1 MTNRSSRRTWMM
13 VSGASILAGGLGRRC
28 LGDLAPRPSDSRW
41 SLNSRAA
48 QGKAAAATVHP
59 IATQAAIAM
68 LELGGSAVDAAIAAG
83 LCLGV
88 VDGHNSGLGGG
99 CFFLIYHQP
108 QGAVAIDGREEAPG
122 AATRD
127 MFLEGGK
134 ANGRKSQTGPL
145 ASGIPGQLAAMEE
158 AHRRFG
164 KLPWKSLFAPAIQA
178 AQHGFSVGPATALA
192 IQSEAADLAQD
203 PASAG
208 LLLPGGKPIAV
219 GQRLLQPELA
229 QTLRHLA
236 EEGSGYFYRGP
247 FAAACC
253 KALGDAG
260 GIVTLTDFERYRA
273 IERRA
278 IGWRYRD
285 QMLYGF
291 PPPSSG
297 GLHIAQMLQMLER
310 FPLAQMHSEDPIRF
324 YHVVVEAMKLAFADR
339 AHWLGDPDFVRVP
352 SGLVDPTYCRSLSDR
367 ISLDHATEVPGPG
380 TPDDLTESFEN
391 RKHTT
396 HLTAVDSQGM
406 WVAMTATINTTWGS
420 KVMIPGTGV
429 MMNNEMDDFS
439 IQPGIPN
446 AFGLV
451 GAEANSVAPGK
462 RPLSSMSPTIVC
474 DSSGQAIYTC
484 GAAGGPKIISATLL
498 NLLRGID
505 LGMSIDAALAAPRI
519 HHQWRPDR
527 TEIEAHMPRSIAE
540 GLAAMGHTTR
550 IVRHLAT
557 AQGAQAVPMGV
568 RAASD
573 PRSYGW
579 ARSSG

>member
-1 MTNRSSRRTWMM
+1 
-13 VSGASILAGGLGRRC
+13 V
-28 LGDLAPRPSDSRW
+28 
-41 SLNSRAA
+41 
-48 QGKAAAATVHP
+48 AATVHP
-59 IATQAAIAM
+59 IATDAAVAM

-99 CFFLIYHQP
+99 CFFLIYHEP

-164 KLPWKSLFAPAIQA
+164 KLPWKTLFDPAIQVA
-178 AQHGFSVGPATALA
+178 HQGFCVGPATAQA

-203 PASAG
+203 PTSAR
-208 LLLPGGKPIAV
+208 LLLPGGKPLTV

-236 EEGSGYFYRGP
+236 EEGSSYFYRGP

-253 KALGDAG
+253 KALGDSG
-260 GIVTLTDFERYRA
+260 GIMTMADMDRYRA

-285 QMLYGF
+285 QTLYGF

-310 FPLAQMHSEDPIRF
+310 FPLAQMHSEDPVRF

-352 SGLVDPTYCRSLSDR
+352 TGLVDPAYCRSLSER
-367 ISLDHATEVPGPG
+367 ISLDHASEVPGSG

-439 IQPGIPN
+439 VQPGIPN

-451 GAEANSVAPGK
+451 GAEANSVAAGK

-474 DSSGQAIYTC
+474 DASGKAIYTC
-484 GAAGGPKIISATLL
+484 GAAGGPKIISSTLL

-505 LGMSIDAALAAPRI
+505 LKMSIDAAIAAPRI

-540 GLAAMGHTTR
+540 GLASMGHTTR

-557 AQGAQAVPMGV
+557 AQGAQSVPMGV
-568 RAASD
+568 RAACD

-579 ARSSG
+579 AKSIG

>member
-1 MTNRSSRRTWMM
+1 
-13 VSGASILAGGLGRRC
+13 V
-28 LGDLAPRPSDSRW
+28 
-41 SLNSRAA
+41 
-48 QGKAAAATVHP
+48 AATVHP
-59 IATQAAIAM
+59 IATDAAVAM

-99 CFFLIYHQP
+99 CFFLIYHEP

-164 KLPWKSLFAPAIQA
+164 KLPWKTLFDPAIQVA
-178 AQHGFSVGPATALA
+178 HQGFCVGPATAQA

-203 PASAG
+203 PTSAR
-208 LLLPGGKPIAV
+208 LLLPGGKPLTV

-236 EEGSGYFYRGP
+236 EEGSSYFYRGP

-253 KALGDAG
+253 KALGDSG
-260 GIVTLTDFERYRA
+260 GIMTMADMDRYRA

-285 QMLYGF
+285 QTLYGF

-310 FPLAQMHSEDPIRF
+310 FPLAQMHTEDPVRF

-352 SGLVDPTYCRSLSDR
+352 AGLVDPKYCRSLSEE
-367 ISLDHATEVPGPG
+367 ISLDRATEVAGHA

-396 HLTAVDSQGM
+396 HLTTVDSQGM

-451 GAEANSVAPGK
+451 GAEANSVAAGK

-474 DSSGQAIYTC
+474 DPSGKAIYTC

-527 TEIEAHMPRSIAE
+527 TEIEAHMPRSISE
-540 GLAAMGHTTR
+540 GLASMGHTTR

-573 PRSYGW
+573 PRSFGR
-579 ARSSG
+579 AQSSRS

>member
-1 MTNRSSRRTWMM
+1 MTNRWTRRTWLK
-13 VSGASILAGGLGRRC
+13 VSGTSILAGGLGKRC
-28 LGDLAPRPSDSRW
+28 LGDLSPRLSDSR
-41 SLNSRAA
+41 SSSTSRTA
-48 QGKAAAATVHP
+48 QGKGVAATVHP
-59 IATQAAIAM
+59 IATHAAIAM
-68 LELGGSAVDAAIAAG
+68 LESGGSAVDAAIAAA

-127 MFLEGGK
+127 MYLEGGK

-164 KLPWKSLFAPAIQA
+164 KLPWKMLFAPAIQV
-178 AQHGFSVGPATALA
+178 AQEGFWVGPATALA

-203 PASAG
+203 PTSAG
-208 LLLPGGKPIAV
+208 LLLPGGKPLAI
-219 GQRLLQPELA
+219 GQRLQQPELA
-229 QTLRHLA
+229 DTLRHLA
-236 EEGSGYFYRGP
+236 EEGSEYFYRGP

-260 GIVTLTDFERYRA
+260 GIVTMADFERYRA

-285 QMLYGF
+285 QTLYGF

-310 FPLAQMHSEDPIRF
+310 FPLAQMHREDPVRF

-352 SGLVDPTYCRSLSDR
+352 AGLVDPTYCRSLSEK
-367 ISLDHATEVPGPG
+367 ISVDHATEVAGPG
-380 TPDDLTESFEN
+380 TPSDLTESFEN

-396 HLTAVDSQGM
+396 HLTTVDSQGM

-451 GAEANSVAPGK
+451 GAEANSVAAGK

-474 DSSGQAIYTC
+474 DSSGKAIYTC

-540 GLAAMGHTTR
+540 GLASLGHTTR

-557 AQGAQAVPMGV
+557 AQGAQAVPTGV

-579 ARSSG
+579 ARSFG